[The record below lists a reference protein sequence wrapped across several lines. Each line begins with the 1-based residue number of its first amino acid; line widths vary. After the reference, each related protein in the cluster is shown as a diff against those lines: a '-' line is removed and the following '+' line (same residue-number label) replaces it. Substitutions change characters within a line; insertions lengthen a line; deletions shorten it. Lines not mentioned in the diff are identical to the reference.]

1 MSKPE
6 NGRRQPM
13 QIYVPRHRRVVQQQ
27 HQQDLETTLTT
38 TMNGRLNNNLNY
50 EQQSRMSR
58 ENTSSSPV
66 EVIRRGRGQFRA
78 PISANNNN
86 NSDNHWNDIID
97 SNNSKNNNY
106 NNNSK
111 ETLPFSSLPSSSI
124 QTHYNRPTPPSS
136 PSFLNNNTQEQEQKE
151 LSFNDSINSVKNNN
165 NRSNVIKYNNSMDQL
180 TTTMENLN
188 IVTLKEDSHFE
199 SDDGSLEKEEW
210 EDLLETLDKEDESFE
225 KQQPSDE
232 KSLKNNV
239 SIIIP
244 EKKSRNI
251 QSSSPPSQSS
261 INNNTH
267 ILDCFGF
274 PSSFKTYH
282 LQSIFSKYDHVQGG
296 YRIKWMDDTR
306 ALIIFAHSQ
315 TAKRAYLDSM
325 NNPQIKI
332 RPYTDGIECSESQE
346 EQPIP
351 RRPATTDMVA
361 RRLIN
366 GALGVRGPT
375 RTPEQREKERALLQ
389 AERDRRE
396 AIKRKEAERSKA
408 ISDAF
413 NE

>member
-13 QIYVPRHRRVVQQQ
+13 QIYVPRHRRVAQQQ

-38 TMNGRLNNNLNY
+38 NGRLNKNLNY

-78 PISANNNN
+78 PVSANN
-86 NSDNHWNDIID
+86 NSDNHWNGIID
-97 SNNSKNNNY
+97 SNNSKNNN
-106 NNNSK
+106 NNRD
-111 ETLPFSSLPSSSI
+111 TMPFSSLSSPSI
-124 QTHYNRPTPPSS
+124 QTPYNRPTPPSS
-136 PSFLNNNTQEQEQKE
+136 PPFLNNNTQQQRQQQV
-151 LSFNDSINSVKNNN
+151 SSNDTINSVTNNN
-165 NRSNVIKYNNSMDQL
+165 NRSNEIKYNNPIDQL
-180 TTTMENLN
+180 TTTMEKLN
-188 IVTLKEDSHFE
+188 IARTLKEDSDNN
-199 SDDGSLEKEEW
+199 DDGSLEKEEW
-210 EDLLETLDKEDESFE
+210 EDLLETLDKEDESSK
-225 KQQPSDE
+225 KQQSSDE
-232 KSLKNNV
+232 KSLRNNV
-239 SIIIP
+239 SIITP
-244 EKKSRNI
+244 ERKSRNI
-251 QSSSPPSQSS
+251 RSSPPPSQSS
-261 INNNTH
+261 MNDNTH

-282 LQSIFSKYDHVQGG
+282 LQSIFSKYDNVQGG

-306 ALIIFAHSQ
+306 ALIIFVHSQ
-315 TAKRAYLDSM
+315 TAKRAYLDSI

-332 RPYTDGIECSESQE
+332 RPYTDGIESSESQE

-389 AERDRRE
+389 AERG
-396 AIKRKEAERSKA
+396 IYV
-408 ISDAF
+408 
-413 NE
+413 